1 MTSSI
6 VDSFR
11 GLYYPNKIG
20 RLTFLSLEEVMG
32 ENGVKALLRLA
43 DLTEYIE
50 NGYPPNDLKKEFPFE
65 AIAATSVALGTMYG
79 PRGARGLELR
89 AGRVAFTLGL
99 KEFGPLLGMA
109 DLALKLMPITMKLKI
124 VLNATAQTFDRFS
137 DQSSHVEEEKTR
149 FVYHITRDPSS
160 LRPDPG
166 LNFFIARGILEEA
179 TAWVSGGR
187 RFAVEQISC
196 IALGDKTTSFT
207 IDKEPLD

>member
-1 MTSSI
+1 MTT
-6 VDSFR
+6 VEAFR
-11 GLYYPNKIG
+11 GLHYPNKIG

-32 ENGVKALLRLA
+32 ANGVKALLRLA
-43 DLTEYIE
+43 DLP
-50 NGYPPNDLKKEFPFE
+50 NFLDAYPPNDLKREFPFE
-65 AIAATSVALGTMYG
+65 AISATNAALATMYG

-137 DQSSHVEEEKTR
+137 DQSSHVEEERTQ
-149 FVYHITRDPSS
+149 FIYHITRCSNCVC
-160 LRPDPG
+160 RPEPAP
-166 LNFFIARGILEEA
+166 NFYIARGIIEEA

-187 RFAVEQISC
+187 RFAVEQTTCMGLGAKSC
-196 IALGDKTTSFT
+196 AFLIG
-207 IDKEPLD
+207 KEPLE